1 MTGYAIEVD
10 RTNLRH
16 RTTTTVA
23 HEPAPGQAVARI
35 DGFALTANN
44 VTYAAHGDDLGYWRF
59 FPADDGFGIVPVWG
73 FATVERSSVAGIAPG
88 QRFYGYWPMA
98 SHALL
103 EPAKVNDRGFADGAP
118 HRTGLAAVYNSY
130 TRTNSLQVGD
140 ERAYA
145 VFRPLYI
152 TSFLIDD
159 TLADGD
165 AGTVILSSAS
175 SKTALGLAQALRA
188 RGASVVGLTS
198 ERNRAFVE
206 ATGYYD
212 RVLAYA
218 ASESLPA
225 ERATYVDFAGD
236 ADVRR
241 RVHVHLGDR
250 LAASHIIGDTH
261 WDAPGATPGLPGPA
275 PQFFFAPTQLAKRL
289 QDWGPAGFES
299 RLGDAWTGFLASTRS
314 WLRIIEEQGPD
325 ALAQRW
331 QAFVDGRTEP
341 AEGNVLSLG
350 G

>member
-1 MTGYAIEVD
+1 MITEFQVRRDAFRD
-10 RTNLRH
+10 TRLATRAAD
-16 RTTTTVA
+16 VA
-23 HEPAPGQAVARI
+23 DGQALFRVER
-35 DGFALTANN
+35 FALTANN

-314 WLRIIEEQGPD
+314 WLRIVEEQGPD